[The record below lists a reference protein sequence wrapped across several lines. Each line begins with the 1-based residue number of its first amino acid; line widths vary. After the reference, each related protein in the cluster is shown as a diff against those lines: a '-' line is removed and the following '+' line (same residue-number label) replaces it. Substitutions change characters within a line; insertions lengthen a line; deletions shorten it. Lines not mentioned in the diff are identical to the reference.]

1 MKSHFIKTVF
11 FAVSILCG
19 LLVIGW
25 KNDKQQVPSFT
36 FVRDLVV
43 PNLHLVCTDN
53 LGQVFTANTSNDLV
67 KYDKEFK
74 VLATANYK
82 SLGPIR
88 NVDVSN
94 PFEIYVFFKEQNK
107 VLYFDNLLNVKGQTD
122 LEEGGYFLL
131 NTVARSFDNK
141 LWIFDLNDLKLK
153 KIRKDLSVEL
163 SSGNVRE
170 FAKNENFNPEYI
182 AELNKQ
188 VVLFNKNSGLYLF
201 DNFANFQ
208 RFVPLPSAEQVAVW
222 QGRLYYLEKNKIYEL
237 EMEFL
242 KIQEIPIQGIDRK
255 MEEFS
260 LGNGVLYTQLSDTI
274 SMFHWKK

>member
-25 KNDKQQVPSFT
+25 KNDKQQVSSFT

-67 KYDKEFK
+67 KYDKDFK

-242 KIQEIPIQGIDRK
+242 KIQEIPIQGIERK

>member
-11 FAVSILCG
+11 FAASILCG

-67 KYDKEFK
+67 KYDKDFK

-182 AELNKQ
+182 AEFNKQ

>member
-1 MKSHFIKTVF
+1 MKSHFSKAVF
-11 FAVSILCG
+11 FVLSLLCG

-25 KNDKQQVPSFT
+25 KNDNPKKTSFV

-67 KYDKEFK
+67 KYDKDFK

-182 AELNKQ
+182 AEINKQ

-208 RFVPLPSAEQVAVW
+208 RFVPLPSAEQVVVW

-242 KIQEIPIQGIDRK
+242 KIQEITIQGIDREIK
-255 MEEFS
+255 EFS

-274 SMFHWKK
+274 SMFDWKK

>member
-237 EMEFL
+237 EMEIL

>member
-1 MKSHFIKTVF
+1 MKSHFSKTVF
-11 FAVSILCG
+11 ILVSILCG
-19 LLVIGW
+19 MLVIGW
-25 KNDKQQVPSFT
+25 KNDNPKTNSFV
-36 FVRDLVV
+36 FVKDFVV

-53 LGQVFTANTSNDLV
+53 LGQVFTANASNDLV
-67 KYDKEFK
+67 KYDKDFK
-74 VLATANYK
+74 VLATTNYK

-131 NTVARSFDNK
+131 NTIARSFDNK

-153 KIRKDLSVEL
+153 KIKKDLSVEL

-182 AELNKQ
+182 AEINKQ

-208 RFVPLPSAEQVAVW
+208 RFIPLPSAEQVVVW

-242 KIQEIPIQGIDRK
+242 KIQEIPIQGIERGIQ
-255 MEEFS
+255 EFS

-274 SMFHWKK
+274 SMFDWKK

>member
-1 MKSHFIKTVF
+1 MKSHFSKAVF
-11 FAVSILCG
+11 FVLSLLCG

-25 KNDKQQVPSFT
+25 KNDNPKKTSFV
-36 FVRDLVV
+36 FVRDLLV

-67 KYDKEFK
+67 KYDKDFK

-182 AELNKQ
+182 AEINKQ

-208 RFVPLPSAEQVAVW
+208 RFVPLPSAEQVVVW

-242 KIQEIPIQGIDRK
+242 KIQEITIQGIDREIK
-255 MEEFS
+255 EFS

-274 SMFHWKK
+274 SMFDWKK

>member
-67 KYDKEFK
+67 KYDKDFK

-260 LGNGVLYTQLSDTI
+260 LGNGVLYTQLSDTV

>member
-242 KIQEIPIQGIDRK
+242 KIQEIPIQGIERK
-255 MEEFS
+255 MEQLS

>member
-25 KNDKQQVPSFT
+25 KNDKQQVSSFT

-67 KYDKEFK
+67 KYDKDFK